1 MQSESGIQ
9 KMNKRYDVLGVGI
22 AAVDD
27 LLYVAE
33 YPPSD
38 CKIPVSGSVRQGGGP
53 ACTAMATVGTMGGRA
68 AYVARFGRNELSNY
82 ISSSL
87 ELRGVDTSH
96 IVYDPTGGP
105 YHSVIVVDREGHRN
119 VFYDP
124 ALYRAVTA
132 EDLSE
137 TLIRSTKL
145 VLLDHITD
153 PSLAPAAR
161 KIRNLGVPIM
171 ADIEGHTESAIELVE
186 FADYLVV
193 SASFA
198 TWMSKESDPRAA
210 CSSLAAVRRSA
221 TVVTDGQ
228 NGCYLCTSAGRSARH
243 FPAFQVNAFDTNG
256 CGDTFHG
263 AFAFAIARNVA
274 VEHAILF
281 ASATAAL
288 KATAAGGKRRGWE
301 AIPTRDEVLD
311 FLRTRLDEP
320 ARSSI
325 LKQLHLLLEPTNPVQ

>member
-1 MQSESGIQ
+1 MKI
-9 KMNKRYDVLGVGI
+9 RYDVLGVGI

-38 CKIPVSGSVRQGGGP
+38 CKIPVSDSVRQGGGP
-53 ACTAMATVGTMGGRA
+53 ACTAMATVGTLGGLA
-68 AYVARFGRNELSNY
+68 AYVARFGNNELSNY

-87 ELRGVDTSH
+87 KQRGVDTSH
-96 IVYDPTGGP
+96 IVCDPTGGP
-105 YHSVIVVDREGHRN
+105 YHSVIVVDRGGHRN

-124 ALYRAVTA
+124 ALYRTVTA

-137 TLIRSTKL
+137 TLIRSAKL
-145 VLLDHITD
+145 VLLDHITN

-161 KIRNLGVPIM
+161 KIRSLGVPIL
-171 ADIEGHTESAIELVE
+171 ADIEGHTEEAIELVE

-193 SASFA
+193 SSSFA
-198 TWMSKESDPRAA
+198 TWMSKESDPHAA

-221 TVVTDGQ
+221 TVVTDGR
-228 NGCYLCTSAGRSARH
+228 NGCYLCMSGDQFARH
-243 FPAFQVNAFDTNG
+243 FPAFQINAFDTNG

-263 AFAFAIARNVA
+263 AFALAIARHIA
-274 VEHAILF
+274 VEYAILF
-281 ASATAAL
+281 ASAAAAL

-301 AIPTRDEVLD
+301 AIPTLDEVLE
-311 FLRTRLDEP
+311 FLQARLDEP
-320 ARSSI
+320 VRSSL
-325 LKQLHLLLEPTNPVQ
+325 LKQLQVLRDPTNSAQ

>member
-1 MQSESGIQ
+1 
-9 KMNKRYDVLGVGI
+9 MNKRYDVLGVGI

-53 ACTAMATVGTMGGRA
+53 ACTAMATVGTLGGLA
-68 AYVARFGRNELSNY
+68 AYVARFGNNELSNY

-96 IVYDPTGGP
+96 IVNDQAGGP
-105 YHSVIVVDREGHRN
+105 YHSVIVVDRGGHRN

-124 ALYRAVTA
+124 ALYRTVAA

-137 TLIRSTKL
+137 MLIHSAKL

-171 ADIEGHTESAIELVE
+171 ADIEGHTESAVELVE

-193 SASFA
+193 SNSFA
-198 TWMSKESDPRAA
+198 AWMSKESDPHAA
-210 CSSLAAVRRSA
+210 CSSLATVRRTA
-221 TVVTDGQ
+221 TVVTDGR
-228 NGCYLCTSAGRSARH
+228 NGCYLCTDGDQSARH

-263 AFAFAIARNVA
+263 AFAFAIARHVS

-281 ASATAAL
+281 ASAAAAL
-288 KATAAGGKRRGWE
+288 KAAAAGGKRRGWE
-301 AIPTRDEVLD
+301 AIPTLDEVLE
-311 FLRTRLDEP
+311 FLQTRLDEP
-320 ARSSI
+320 ALSSL
-325 LKQLHLLLEPTNPVQ
+325 LKQLQVLREPTNSLR